1 MKVELEKYYG
11 KWYEVARLPNWF
23 QGDLWF
29 YPWKGKRSTA
39 EYGTT
44 DDPLVITVTNKLE
57 REFRI
62 PFLKNI
68 FSKKETAEG
77 HATVK
82 SENSFSVS
90 FAPFSRFWVFGKP
103 NYFVRTIISDKNG
116 EYLFSVVTSSE
127 GNEEQKY
134 AWLLSRKDPEEW
146 TDEEKVL
153 AQSTIQ
159 MMELYGVKEKKLI
172 KHSVLP

>member
-1 MKVELEKYYG
+1 MKVILDKYYG
-11 KWYEVARLPNWF
+11 KWHEVARLPNWF

-29 YPWKGKRSTA
+29 SLWDGKKSTA

-44 DDPLVITVTNKLE
+44 GDPQIITVTNKLT
-57 REFRI
+57 RKFKFS
-62 PFLKNI
+62 FLEKI
-68 FSKKETAEG
+68 FSNKETVKG

-103 NYFVRTIISDKNG
+103 NYFVRTIIADKDG

-146 TDEEKVL
+146 SEEEKVL

-159 MMELYGVKEKKLI
+159 MMEMYGVKEEKLV